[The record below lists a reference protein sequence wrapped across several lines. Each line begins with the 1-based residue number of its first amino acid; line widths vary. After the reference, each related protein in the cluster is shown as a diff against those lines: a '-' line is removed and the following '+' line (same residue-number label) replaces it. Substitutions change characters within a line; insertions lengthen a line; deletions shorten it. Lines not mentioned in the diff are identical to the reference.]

1 MRDKARKAID
11 TAVTKLSDEMLSDS
25 TKRYFQELDKITH
38 KMLLRELSRPIE
50 DPMRPVAG
58 VRYAEFIEY
67 GVTPPHSI
75 PRAPNR
81 DPRGAGGNGGG
92 VIW

>member
-1 MRDKARKAID
+1 MTRKEALQELLVKVKAGECRN
-11 TAVTKLSDEMLSDS
+11 DEMQSDS

-67 GVTPPHSI
+67 GVTPT
-75 PRAPNR
+75 
-81 DPRGAGGNGGG
+81 
-92 VIW
+92 